1 MSQKERCIRF
11 CCGWKSCTISVRKK
25 GILRELLSIATPIT
39 AGRYLNSALRT
50 VENLL
55 VPNCLTQ
62 YSGSKER
69 ALSEFGML
77 KGMAMPI
84 LFFPSSF
91 LSAFS
96 TLLIPEV
103 SEAAVLNQTR
113 RVERAVHTSLRVTLL
128 LSIPISGVFALFS
141 RQLGLLIYH
150 SEEVGFLIGVLAP
163 IMPFM
168 YLESV
173 VDGLL
178 KGLDQ
183 QVSSLKY
190 SVLDSVLRITAI
202 FFLVPGRGM
211 QGFLFIMI
219 VSNILTAWLNIRR
232 LLVVT
237 GVRMQWG
244 QWLIKPLLA
253 MTAGGVAALGL
264 QRLTESAL
272 PLLATVAV
280 SALTG
285 LLLYTV
291 LLFLFGCVNDEDFQW
306 LRRR

>member
-1 MSQKERCIRF
+1 MNQK
-11 CCGWKSCTISVRKK
+11 
-25 GILRELLSIATPIT
+25 
-39 AGRYLNSALRT
+39 
-50 VENLL
+50 
-55 VPNCLTQ
+55 
-62 YSGSKER
+62 
-69 ALSEFGML
+69 
-77 KGMAMPI
+77 
-84 LFFPSSF
+84 
-91 LSAFS
+91 
-96 TLLIPEV
+96 
-103 SEAAVLNQTR
+103 R
-113 RVERAVHTSLRVTLL
+113 RVEQAVHTSLRVTLL

-141 RQLGLLIYH
+141 KPLGQLIYG

-202 FFLVPGRGM
+202 FFLVPMRGM
-211 QGFLFIMI
+211 QGFLFVMI
-219 VSNILTAWLNIRR
+219 VSNILTSLLNIRR

-237 GVRMQWG
+237 GIRMQWG
-244 QWLIKPLLA
+244 QWLLKPLLA

-264 QRLTESAL
+264 QMLLNEAFL
-272 PLLATVAV
+272 PLLAVILLAAAAGV
-280 SALTG
+280 
-285 LLLYTV
+285 LLYAL
-291 LLFLFGCVNDEDFQW
+291 LLFLFGCITREDFTW